1 MFTQGESPLTEE
13 QLQALKEAQALLPRL
28 KEEIRRA
35 KLAGIDVSQQEAELA
50 ELEGKIQGLLRV
62 YGGTGFTATKRSS
75 GPGRTG

>member
-1 MFTQGESPLTEE
+1 MFPSGESPITEE

-28 KEEIRRA
+28 KDEIRRA

-62 YGGTGFTATKRSS
+62 YGGAGFTTTRRSTGTS
-75 GPGRTG
+75 RTG

>member
-1 MFTQGESPLTEE
+1 MLPTPESPLSEE

-50 ELEGKIQGLLRV
+50 ELEGRIQGLLRV
-62 YGGTGFTATKRSS
+62 YGGTGFRTTRTTSSPSRS
-75 GPGRTG
+75 G